1 MLFSRS
7 CPVWGIS
14 PPSGWVVS
22 VLYVQSEIIVEMII
36 THRKCC
42 PGFGFVT
49 QFMGLYPA
57 SGRNN
62 DTGMMSRG
70 RVTLITRRFRRA
82 SGLCSGP
89 AGKNM
94 DVHACERIHECAAGF
109 HVKYHHMGVPQY
121 GSVADAPTG

>member
-49 QFMGLYPA
+49 QFMRWYPA
-57 SGRNN
+57 RGRNN
-62 DTGMMSRG
+62 DTGMMSQCH
-70 RVTLITRRFRRA
+70 VTIITRKFPRALVYAAVPRVKVGLSTLVKGFTSVRSGFQGSPYGRATIWERR
-82 SGLCSGP
+82 
-89 AGKNM
+89 
-94 DVHACERIHECAAGF
+94 
-109 HVKYHHMGVPQY
+109 
-121 GSVADAPTG
+121 